1 MWQRGSSVEQ
11 SRPGLVLGTWTW
23 TGAICWVSGV
33 SMGRRK
39 GEKEQGGVHLVTGY
53 SAVYM
58 CAEKG
63 SGSCLSKIN
72 C

>member
-1 MWQRGSSVEQ
+1 MAEQARAGARNLDLDRGH
-11 SRPGLVLGTWTW
+11 LLG
-23 TGAICWVSGV
+23 VY
-33 SMGRRK
+33 
-39 GEKEQGGVHLVTGY
+39 GEKKGREGTGWCSLRVTGY

>member
-1 MWQRGSSVEQ
+1 MAEGELRGAEQ
-11 SRPGLVLGTWTW
+11 ARAGAGNLDLDRGHLLGVW
-23 TGAICWVSGV
+23 GV
-33 SMGRRK
+33 Y
-39 GEKEQGGVHLVTGY
+39 GEKKGRERTGWCSLRVTGY
-53 SAVYM
+53 SVVYM